1 MGIVLVMYVIHLFRK
16 YFRHERMMKKLLE
29 SENRN
34 ISLAADSYQAREVL
48 NTCTLI
54 YQACDQLNDKNISS
68 EGHAEKIGQ
77 IRESVMSLLFGC
89 GLGDECF
96 RLLSSLHFR
105 FRAFVSFEVGGRGAS
120 ST

>member
-1 MGIVLVMYVIHLFRK
+1 MYVIHLFRK

-77 IRESVMSLLFGC
+77 IRESVMSLSLIHICLLFLPVVSGH
-89 GLGDECF
+89 
-96 RLLSSLHFR
+96 LSHGHAL
-105 FRAFVSFEVGGRGAS
+105 V
-120 ST
+120 

>member
-1 MGIVLVMYVIHLFRK
+1 
-16 YFRHERMMKKLLE
+16 MKKLLE

-96 RLLSSLHFR
+96 RLLSSLHFS
-105 FRAFVSFEVGGRGAS
+105 VSGRLSLFEVGGRGAS